1 MNADRKRT
9 LLLLSLL
16 SICVYLRSS
25 AVPALA
31 QSTAPAKEGL
41 DALNDDAILDELASR
56 GLDNLLDYAFT
67 AYKVPPDKQ
76 AGVRTIIA
84 LRRLGDPNSK
94 LTAQQRQKLIN
105 DIVRGI
111 NAAVP
116 TMRDPKLM
124 MRQAAD
130 LITAG
135 VERDVKTPEYR
146 GKNPHTHG
154 APPP

>member
-1 MNADRKRT
+1 MNADRNRI
-9 LLLLSLL
+9 LFLVLL
-16 SICVYLRSS
+16 SICVYLRAS
-25 AVPALA
+25 AVPVLA
-31 QSTAPAKEGL
+31 QAQREGL
-41 DALNDDAILDELASR
+41 DSFSDDAVLDELASR
-56 GLDNLLDYAFT
+56 GLDNLLDYAFA
-67 AYKVPPDKQ
+67 AYKVPPERQ
-76 AGVRTIIA
+76 SGVRTIIA
-84 LRRLGDPNSK
+84 LRRLGDPASK

-135 VERDVKTPEYR
+135 VERDVNTLEY
-146 GKNPHTHG
+146 
-154 APPP
+154 

>member
-1 MNADRKRT
+1 MKTDESHRPRIAVIAGAF
-9 LLLLSLL
+9 L
-16 SICVYLRSS
+16 ICVHLCSS
-25 AVPALA
+25 VVPTLA
-31 QSTAPAKEGL
+31 QTTQRDGL
-41 DALNDDAILDELASR
+41 DALNDDAVLDELASR

-94 LTAQQRQKLIN
+94 LTAPQRTKLIN

-111 NAAVP
+111 NGAIP
-116 TMRDPKLM
+116 SMRDPKLM

-130 LITAG
+130 L
-135 VERDVKTPEYR
+135 
-146 GKNPHTHG
+146 
-154 APPP
+154 

>member
-1 MNADRKRT
+1 MIRIRLNLLRI
-9 LLLLSLL
+9 LLLAACGLALTACL
-16 SICVYLRSS
+16 
-25 AVPALA
+25 ALA
-31 QSTAPAKEGL
+31 QSKEGL
-41 DALNDDAILDELASR
+41 DSLSDDAVLDELASR
-56 GLDNLLDYAFT
+56 GLDNLLDYAFI
-67 AYKVPPDKQ
+67 AYKVPPEKQ
-76 AGVRTIIA
+76 SGVRTIIA

-135 VERDVKTPEYR
+135 VERD
-146 GKNPHTHG
+146 
-154 APPP
+154 